1 MAEAGTTG
9 APPIT
14 ITTRYLAPKTPGL
27 PALVLQVTQLV
38 DSYMVWVGISDGGPE
53 VKERTAAQGQ
63 LCRDWAV
70 AMPPRPVSA
79 WLERWSPNLTP
90 LLW

>member
-1 MAEAGTTG
+1 MAEPGTTG

-14 ITTRYLAPKTPGL
+14 ITTRYLASKTPGL

-53 VKERTAAQGQ
+53 AKERTVAQGQ